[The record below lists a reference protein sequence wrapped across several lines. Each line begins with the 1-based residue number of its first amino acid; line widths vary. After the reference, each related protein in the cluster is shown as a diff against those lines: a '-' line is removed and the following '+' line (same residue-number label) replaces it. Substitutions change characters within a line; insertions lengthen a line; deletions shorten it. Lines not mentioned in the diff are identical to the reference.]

1 VYGDRDYDAV
11 VRRLKNEFASEPLF
25 KRFSFG
31 SNGYN
36 DRFEF
41 NGRNIE
47 FFRKSAD
54 ENYIPLLE
62 IPLIG
67 GRNFIAS
74 DADNG
79 IIVNESLVKTM
90 GIANPIG
97 SQVRIND
104 HNQENYY
111 RTIVGVIKDY
121 HYGSFR
127 NAILPMVMF
136 MKRNPDGDIWI
147 RVDQASM
154 TKAIVA
160 LKKIYNKAMPAALF
174 EYGLMDETNAKD
186 FYKEQQWQKVVT
198 AGTVLSFIICWLGLF
213 GLAHLSTYQ
222 RIKEIGIRKVLG
234 ASLSQIVVL
243 LTGGFIKLVVVALL
257 IASPLAWMAMDYWL
271 RDYAYHIKIGPGV
284 FFAAAVMAV
293 SVTFLSVSYQSFRSA
308 LTNPVK
314 SLRTE

>member
-1 VYGDRDYDAV
+1 
-11 VRRLKNEFASEPLF
+11 
-25 KRFSFG
+25 
-31 SNGYN
+31 
-36 DRFEF
+36 
-41 NGRNIE
+41 
-47 FFRKSAD
+47 
-54 ENYIPLLE
+54 
-62 IPLIG
+62 
-67 GRNFIAS
+67 
-74 DADNG
+74 
-79 IIVNESLVKTM
+79 M